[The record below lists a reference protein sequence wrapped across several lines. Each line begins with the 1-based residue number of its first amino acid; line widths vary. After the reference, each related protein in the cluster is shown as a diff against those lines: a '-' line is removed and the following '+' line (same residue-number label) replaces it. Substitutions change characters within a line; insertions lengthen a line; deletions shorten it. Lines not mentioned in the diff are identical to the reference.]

1 MYHLVLYGFVYI
13 VTGAA
18 SGVGFELAKFLYGA
32 GGTVYVAARSAARC
46 EGAIQKILQVTKS
59 KTKGQSGRLE
69 SLVIDL
75 SDLASV
81 KAGVEDFLRRET
93 RLDVLM
99 HNAAVMTPP
108 KGSKDKH
115 VCDSRINWKY
125 SG

>member
-1 MYHLVLYGFVYI
+1 MHSIDKLLN
-13 VTGAA
+13 
-18 SGVGFELAKFLYGA
+18 
-32 GGTVYVAARSAARC
+32 RSN
-46 EGAIQKILQVTKS
+46 
-59 KTKGQSGRLE
+59 KGQSGRLE

-115 VCDSRINWKY
+115 VCDSRIDWKY